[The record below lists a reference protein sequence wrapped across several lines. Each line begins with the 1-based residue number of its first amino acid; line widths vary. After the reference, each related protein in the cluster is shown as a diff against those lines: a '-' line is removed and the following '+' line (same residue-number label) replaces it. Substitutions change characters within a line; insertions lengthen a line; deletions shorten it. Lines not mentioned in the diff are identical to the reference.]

1 MMTAKAIGTLEV
13 FEEVSG
19 AGSEEVTAGE
29 DSNAVAAAAEEATE
43 AAEATEDFTIE
54 EVILKGISQVKFL
67 TSS

>member
-1 MMTAKAIGTLEV
+1 MTAKAIGTLEV

-29 DSNAVAAAAEEATE
+29 DSNAVAVAEATE

-54 EVILKGISQVKFL
+54 EVILKRVSLK
-67 TSS
+67 